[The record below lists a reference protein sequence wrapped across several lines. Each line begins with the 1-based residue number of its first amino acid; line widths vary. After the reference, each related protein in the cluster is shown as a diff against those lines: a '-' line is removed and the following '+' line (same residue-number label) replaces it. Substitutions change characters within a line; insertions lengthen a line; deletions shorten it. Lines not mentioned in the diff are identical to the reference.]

1 MKQKE
6 KELSP
11 LEKAN
16 ITEID
21 RATVQATAGEII
33 DAFEQVDSEKLQGLT
48 TEYLQL
54 KEDTTYNMVFTAVTE
69 FTGEN
74 GGSVRAVE
82 LVDKEGNKFINGNT
96 VLVNSLSKV
105 TDMPCLVRIVT
116 GKKIKSSNV
125 KGGQYLAMDVF
136 VLPKAV
142 QK

>member
-1 MKQKE
+1 MSKAQ

-11 LEKAN
+11 LEKSNAV
-16 ITEID
+16 EID
-21 RATVQATAGEII
+21 RTTVQATAGEIL
-33 DAFEQVDSEKLQGLT
+33 DAFEQVDAEKLQGLT

-54 KEDTTYNMVFTAVTE
+54 KEDTTYNMVFTAVTT

-74 GGSVRAVE
+74 GGSVKAVE

>member
-1 MKQKE
+1 MKQKD
-6 KELSP
+6 LSP

-16 ITEID
+16 ATEID

>member
-1 MKQKE
+1 MTKQT
-6 KELSP
+6 KELSA

-16 ITEID
+16 ATEID
-21 RATVQATAGEII
+21 RTTVQATANDIL
-33 DAFEQVDSEKLQGLT
+33 DAFENVSNEQLQGLT
-48 TEYLQL
+48 IEYLQL
-54 KEDTTYNMVFTAVTE
+54 KEETTYNMVFTAVTE
-69 FTGEN
+69 FRGEN
-74 GGSVRAVE
+74 GGKVPAVE

-116 GKKIKSSNV
+116 GKKIKSANV
-125 KGGQYLAMDVF
+125 KGGQYLAMDVL